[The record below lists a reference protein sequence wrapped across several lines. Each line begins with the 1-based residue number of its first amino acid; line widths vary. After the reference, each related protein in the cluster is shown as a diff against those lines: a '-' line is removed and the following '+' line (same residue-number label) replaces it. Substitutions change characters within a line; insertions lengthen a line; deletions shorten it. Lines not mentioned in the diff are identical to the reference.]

1 MYRLYGITKD
11 QFGGAYEAWQGGLH
25 PEDRQ
30 RGDAEIQLALKG
42 ERDFDAEFRVLWPDG
57 SVHYIRGFASV
68 ERDASGQPLRMVG
81 TNWDMTERKLAEEE
95 LARLSVIQ
103 RELMHLATEFVN
115 VPLECQNAAIEQSLA
130 TIGQLIHADRAYLF
144 SYDFSRGVMS
154 NTHEWCDSGV
164 APEIDNLQAVPNAL
178 FPDWVEA
185 HQRGQWIHIPSVA
198 ALPAESSL
206 RRILEPQGICSLI
219 TLPLMQGE
227 VCLGFVGFD
236 AAREERA
243 WQQEEVAL
251 LRVLAELYA
260 HFEARRAEE
269 RELIQARDVAQTA
282 VLAKSLFLANMSHE
296 IRTPLNAI
304 LGYAQ
309 IMERECR
316 ACPTKQRLS
325 AITRGGE
332 HLLELL
338 NDLLELVRTD
348 SHQVTL
354 SPGFFDFYQVLE
366 DVRLIFVGSAQAKG
380 LTLELSLAPDVPK
393 FIHADSG
400 KVRQILLNLIGNAVK
415 FTASGGVSL
424 SVFVQPGAS
433 PAEFR
438 IVVDIQD
445 TGCGIEQNEQARIF
459 NIFEQA
465 DPAKRSGKGAGLG
478 LFLSRRYAQAHGGD
492 VTVSSRPGQGSCF
505 RFAFHARIARG
516 GEVVHR
522 SRMGNVQRLSAGQ
535 RAWRLLVVDDE
546 SANRDMLAGM
556 LEAVGFTVE
565 TAVDAAQA
573 LQRICQMPE
582 VDLVL
587 MDKCLP
593 EIDGYEAIRRL
604 RELPK
609 GAGLPVLIVTASG
622 FADEL
627 QLALAAG
634 ADGYVAK
641 PVRLDRLLAEIG
653 NVTDVHYDY
662 EPPAPYAPQI
672 MREVGLEV
680 PSMACVPRAQ
690 RELLDRALHRGDIH
704 ELRDLIAGMEGEHA
718 ELAVELRVLVDT
730 YEYGRLH
737 EMLNSIPSET
747 L

>member
-1 MYRLYGITKD
+1 
-11 QFGGAYEAWQGGLH
+11 
-25 PEDRQ
+25 
-30 RGDAEIQLALKG
+30 
-42 ERDFDAEFRVLWPDG
+42 
-57 SVHYIRGFASV
+57 
-68 ERDASGQPLRMVG
+68 
-81 TNWDMTERKLAEEE
+81 
-95 LARLSVIQ
+95 
-103 RELMHLATEFVN
+103 
-115 VPLECQNAAIEQSLA
+115 
-130 TIGQLIHADRAYLF
+130 
-144 SYDFSRGVMS
+144 
-154 NTHEWCDSGV
+154 
-164 APEIDNLQAVPNAL
+164 
-178 FPDWVEA
+178 
-185 HQRGQWIHIPSVA
+185 
-198 ALPAESSL
+198 
-206 RRILEPQGICSLI
+206 
-219 TLPLMQGE
+219 
-227 VCLGFVGFD
+227 
-236 AAREERA
+236 
-243 WQQEEVAL
+243 
-251 LRVLAELYA
+251 
-260 HFEARRAEE
+260 
-269 RELIQARDVAQTA
+269 
-282 VLAKSLFLANMSHE
+282 
-296 IRTPLNAI
+296 
-304 LGYAQ
+304 
-309 IMERECR
+309 
-316 ACPTKQRLS
+316 
-325 AITRGGE
+325 
-332 HLLELL
+332 
-338 NDLLELVRTD
+338 
-348 SHQVTL
+348 
-354 SPGFFDFYQVLE
+354 
-366 DVRLIFVGSAQAKG
+366 
-380 LTLELSLAPDVPK
+380 
-393 FIHADSG
+393 
-400 KVRQILLNLIGNAVK
+400 
-415 FTASGGVSL
+415 
-424 SVFVQPGAS
+424 
-433 PAEFR
+433 
-438 IVVDIQD
+438 VVDIQD